1 MSLKRSIGLAV
12 FVAVALLVSRVPA
25 SVIGS
30 ILPQTLTASGF
41 TGTVWR
47 GEAAHVQAEVQGQ
60 PFALGRVAWTVH
72 PLGLLTGDVVTI
84 RSRWGS
90 QRIVLAAG
98 IGLGGSFYL
107 NDIAVN
113 VGLDWVRKLLPLY
126 IGGQLRTDIAE
137 LVIDADGK
145 PTAAQGQVV
154 WEDATWRAVGGDVSL
169 GTYAVAISSSDD
181 GIEADVVTIKGALVI
196 DGSVSLTEGR
206 YRLVADLSGP
216 AARNEAFQQAIA
228 LMAVPNRSGYRIEL
242 SGTL

>member
-1 MSLKRSIGLAV
+1 
-12 FVAVALLVSRVPA
+12 
-25 SVIGS
+25 
-30 ILPQTLTASGF
+30 
-41 TGTVWR
+41 
-47 GEAAHVQAEVQGQ
+47 
-60 PFALGRVAWTVH
+60 VH

-84 RSRWGS
+84 KSRWGS
-90 QRIVLAAG
+90 QRIDLAAG

-206 YRLVADLSGP
+206 YRLMADLSGP